1 MHPILKLRQN
11 ITRIPLEPLV
21 ALCCALI
28 VLAYVMGRNH
38 DKGPQG
44 GSQTISQTE
53 IHFAPEENLENVDI
67 PLINGA
73 RKAVDVAVYT
83 FTDRKLA
90 DALVTAAGRGVQ
102 VRIYRDREQF
112 QSEQNRGGQVL
123 AILSHQPN
131 IEIKVKASR
140 DLMHDKAFE
149 VDNRILRDGSGN
161 WSLSAA
167 HYQDNEIRVTDNPL
181 EVNAF
186 EQTFSA
192 MWSRTDNEVIQ

>member
-1 MHPILKLRQN
+1 
-11 ITRIPLEPLV
+11 
-21 ALCCALI
+21 
-28 VLAYVMGRNH
+28 MGRSH
-38 DKGPQG
+38 DRGPQEG
-44 GSQTISQTE
+44 LQTVYQTE

-112 QSEQNRGGQVL
+112 QSEQNRGGQVS
-123 AILSHQPN
+123 AILFGQPN
-131 IEIKVKASR
+131 IQIKVKASR

-149 VDNRILRDGSGN
+149 VDNHILRDGSGN

-167 HYQDNEIRVTDNPL
+167 HYQDNEIRVTNNPL

-186 EQTFSA
+186 EQIFSA
-192 MWSRTDNEVIQ
+192 VWSRTDNEVIQ